1 MRWGVDLMLY
11 EELQVELLKL
21 LQRRG
26 AWDRVVAF
34 DIETSTRDRRFFSG
48 ERVLSVTLARRSSG
62 KLKNDEGIELKTL
75 FLEEETDE
83 AEIKLLKCLNE
94 ALEEIKPL
102 CLIGYGI
109 RQYDIPLLVIK
120 KQQYG
125 ERYKQL
131 YGQLPWKL
139 IDALESALHIDLYHI
154 LKYKGYKKF
163 DQVFSS
169 EEFRHLPLRRT
180 KKGLP
185 SDKVEKG
192 ERIYRLWKENK
203 EKLKEY
209 TEGEV
214 HDILL
219 IAEELVL
226 RGEGS

>member
-1 MRWGVDLMLY
+1 MLY
-11 EELQVELLKL
+11 EELQVKLLKL
-21 LQRRG
+21 LQSWK

-34 DIETSTRDRRFFSG
+34 DIETSTRGRGFFSG
-48 ERVLSVTLARRSSG
+48 ERVLSVSLARRSSG
-62 KLKNDEGIELKTL
+62 KLKKDEGIELKTL

-94 ALEEIKPL
+94 VLEEIKPL

-154 LKYKGYKKF
+154 FKYKGYKKF
-163 DQVFSS
+163 DQALSS
-169 EEFRHLPLRRT
+169 EEFRRLPLRRT
-180 KKGLP
+180 KEGLP

-209 TEGEV
+209 AEGEV

-219 IAEELVL
+219 IAEKLVL
-226 RGEGS
+226 RGGGS

>member
-1 MRWGVDLMLY
+1 MLY
-11 EELQVELLKL
+11 EELQLELLKL

-26 AWDRVVAF
+26 AWERVVVF
-34 DIETSTRDRRFFSG
+34 DIETSARGRFFSG
-48 ERVLSVTLARRSSG
+48 ERVLSVSLAKRSSG
-62 KLKNDEGIELKTL
+62 ELREDEGIELKTL

-83 AEIKLLKCLNE
+83 AEIELLRCLNE

-109 RQYDIPLLVIK
+109 RQYDVPLLVVK

-125 ERYKQL
+125 KHYKQL
-131 YGQLPWKL
+131 YGQLPWRL
-139 IDALESALHIDLYHI
+139 IDALESAIHIDLYHI

-163 DQVFSS
+163 DQALSS
-169 EEFRHLPLRRT
+169 EDFRHLPLRRT
-180 KKGLP
+180 KEGLP
-185 SDKVEKG
+185 SDKVEGG
-192 ERIYRLWKENK
+192 ERIYRLWKENR

-209 TEGEV
+209 AEGEV

-226 RGEGS
+226 RG